1 MAPLALTGQVLD
13 GSPEPVEI
21 LRGLSDP
28 LRPGMIQ
35 PKFNAGDT
43 MKLSR
48 KQITEALQT
57 VPIEHVILGAVSAP
71 ETRLSPKDREF
82 ARQIALGE
90 SKAGAY
96 RKSRPSKGK
105 PETQSRRGQEL
116 VKRSAVQAQ
125 IDAYKAAFEAAKY
138 TTPAHLRSLAIHQLT
153 MHALNE
159 ECPPAQRIKALEL
172 IGKMTEVALF
182 TERRE
187 VVQVTDAAQI
197 KARLMDTL
205 RQAVQAQAIDVD
217 TDAESLLA
225 ELDPGAAVTD
235 GHEDGPGDA
244 GDAGAGDAYMLAADD
259 GGADFQA
266 AEPEAAPTPPRT
278 DESLV
283 PPPA

>member
-1 MAPLALTGQVLD
+1 MAPFALTGQVPI

-21 LRGLSDP
+21 LRGLSEL

-57 VPIEHVILGAVSAP
+57 VPIEHVLFGAVESK
-71 ETRLSPKDREF
+71 ETKLTPKQREF
-82 ARQIALGE
+82 ARQLALGE

-96 RKSRPSKGK
+96 RKSRTSKAK
-105 PETQSRRGQEL
+105 PETQSKRGQEL
-116 VKRSAVQAQ
+116 AKLGAVQAQ
-125 IDAYKAAFEAAKY
+125 ADAFRAAYEAAKY

-235 GHEDGPGDA
+235 GSEAGHEHGPGA
-244 GDAGAGDAYMLAADD
+244 AGDAYMLAADD
-259 GGADFQA
+259 GGGNFQA
-266 AEPEAAPTPPRT
+266 AAPEAAPTPPRT

>member
-1 MAPLALTGQVLD
+1 
-13 GSPEPVEI
+13 
-21 LRGLSDP
+21 
-28 LRPGMIQ
+28 
-35 PKFNAGDT
+35 

-57 VPIEHVILGAVSAP
+57 VPIEHVLFGAVESK
-71 ETRLSPKDREF
+71 ETKLTPKQREF
-82 ARQIALGE
+82 ARQLALGE

-96 RKSRPSKGK
+96 RKSRTSKAK
-105 PETQSRRGQEL
+105 PETQSKRGQEL
-116 VKRSAVQAQ
+116 AKLGAVQAQ
-125 IDAYKAAFEAAKY
+125 AEAFRAAYEAAKY

-187 VVQVTDAAQI
+187 VVQVTDSAQI

-235 GHEDGPGDA
+235 SSEAGPGEAD
-244 GDAGAGDAYMLAADD
+244 DAGAGDAYMLAAED

-266 AEPEAAPTPPRT
+266 AAPEAAPTPPRT
-278 DESLV
+278 DENLV